1 MKNNS
6 LDDKKM
12 PPTLARM
19 KFRIRNNQFVYRYIL
34 NNKFRVS
41 KHILFENDKLD
52 EIVSELFKCGI
63 SVRKIEDVFG
73 WAEGSDILKK
83 SLTWIQSNEKNL
95 EQNKIKKFLWTY
107 FPTESNRDLDLS
119 NPITKFYLSPE
130 IIYVAGKYLGYIPQ
144 LNEIVIQKT
153 TIAGSNDPVQSQKW
167 HRDPQEMRTFKVFLY
182 LSDVNEG
189 SGPFIYLKGSSP
201 TSKGKLSKIFPQI
214 KPKGSYP
221 EASVIE
227 KLLTK
232 EDVFTATA
240 SLGTVIFCDTAGIHK
255 GGFATLSERI
265 MATGFYPSF
274 KFTAGRNFRLRE
286 SALELNKKL
295 DPLVKKV
302 LLG

>member
-1 MKNNS
+1 MKTNS
-6 LDDKKM
+6 LDDKKI
-12 PPTLARM
+12 PNTFSRI
-19 KFRIRNNQFVYRYIL
+19 KFRVRNNQFVYRYIL
-34 NNKFRVS
+34 NNKYRVS

-52 EIVSELFKCGI
+52 EIVSELFKYGI
-63 SVRKIEDVFG
+63 SVRKIEDVLG
-73 WAEGSDILKK
+73 QVKGLDILEK

-107 FPTESNRDLDLS
+107 FPTGSNRELDLS
-119 NPITKFYLSPE
+119 NPITKFYLSSE
-130 IIYVAGKYLGYIPQ
+130 IIYVAAKYLGYIPQ

-153 TIAGSNDPVQSQKW
+153 TVAGSKDPVQSQKW

-189 SGPFIYLKGSSP
+189 SGPFVYLKGSSP
-201 TSKGKLSKIFPQI
+201 TSKGKLSTIFPQI

-227 KLLTK
+227 KLVSN
-232 EDVFTATA
+232 EDIFTATA

-255 GGFATLSERI
+255 GGFATSNERI

-286 SALELNKKL
+286 SSLELNEKL
-295 DPLVKKV
+295 EPLIKKV